1 MFVKWDSVHLGF
13 NNNLIC
19 LIKGEIT
26 VWQRAGENTD
36 EQVTKQNP
44 DEAGPPFSSP
54 KPTGS
59 VIGAANGMV

>member
-1 MFVKWDSVHLGF
+1 
-13 NNNLIC
+13 
-19 LIKGEIT
+19 